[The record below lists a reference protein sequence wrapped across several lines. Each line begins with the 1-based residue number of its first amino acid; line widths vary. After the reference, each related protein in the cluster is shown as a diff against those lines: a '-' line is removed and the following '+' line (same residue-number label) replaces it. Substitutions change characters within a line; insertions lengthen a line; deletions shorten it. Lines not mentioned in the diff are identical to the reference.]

1 MIKKILVM
9 GRTPMLGFIAIISF
23 NSKLKFLVDLMR
35 YFDSTPE
42 KYDPKNLPSILGS
55 LIQHW
60 MNGSRVKILNG
71 PDSILRY

>member
-1 MIKKILVM
+1 MIKKILVI
-9 GRTPMLGFIAIISF
+9 GGTGMLGFIAIISF

-55 LIQHW
+55 ADTTLDEWFKDQ
-60 MNGSRVKILNG
+60 NS
-71 PDSILRY
+71 